1 MAFDAEAV
9 AVDDTVTEIYAFVNE
24 IESVVITNV
33 TGSAT
38 IELIGPNNAYGD
50 GMPIAA
56 GAQLAV
62 KGLPGEVLYG
72 VCDTAASADVRV
84 FKQGV

>member
-24 IESVVITNV
+24 IESVIVANV

-38 IELIGPNNAYGD
+38 VELCGAADAYGD
-50 GMPIAA
+50 GVPLAA
-56 GAQLAV
+56 GAQVAV
-62 KGLPGEVLYG
+62 KGRPGEVLYG

-84 FKQGV
+84 LKQGV